1 MLSAVSASLLI
12 RPYWNDHIHSHPSRK
27 QRGEDGAPDAMH
39 SGGSI
44 NRPWC
49 SLAYRRNVNLLSV
62 NENRDRNIS
71 GRELAYLLLRLTMG
85 VNILMHGLSRIL
97 AGLRPFVAGMM
108 KEFAPTPLPAPLVHV
123 FAYALPWSE
132 LFIGIAILL
141 GLWTR
146 AALVL
151 GALEII
157 VLTFGVSLTQ
167 NWDVAGIQMTY
178 AIVYAILLAFEG
190 YNRWSV
196 DRWRGAER

>member
-1 MLSAVSASLLI
+1 M
-12 RPYWNDHIHSHPSRK
+12 
-27 QRGEDGAPDAMH
+27 
-39 SGGSI
+39 
-44 NRPWC
+44 
-49 SLAYRRNVNLLSV
+49 
-62 NENRDRNIS
+62 NEKSDQNIA

-108 KEFAPTPLPAPLVHV
+108 KEFASTPLPSPMVHA

-190 YNRWSV
+190 YNSWSM
-196 DRWRGAER
+196 DRWRGARDR

>member
-1 MLSAVSASLLI
+1 M
-12 RPYWNDHIHSHPSRK
+12 
-27 QRGEDGAPDAMH
+27 
-39 SGGSI
+39 
-44 NRPWC
+44 
-49 SLAYRRNVNLLSV
+49 
-62 NENRDRNIS
+62 NEKSDQNIA

-85 VNILMHGLSRIL
+85 VNILIHGLSRIL
-97 AGLRPFVAGMM
+97 AGLRPFIAGMM
-108 KEFAPTPLPAPLVHV
+108 KEFASTPLPSPLVHA
-123 FAYALPWSE
+123 FAYTLPWSE

-190 YNRWSV
+190 YNSWSM
-196 DRWRGAER
+196 DRWRGARDR